1 MRNDRF
7 KNFNRRRDI
16 PELHPSRRS
25 APRPAGPTRV
35 VPLLSDEPLP
45 LVRPKHAIKCG
56 PPLRA
61 HGALGWAAS
70 FNPASNRSRFITRG
84 RLLRRGTYL
93 NPQALT
99 PQAFRFEAGQ
109 GSDLMS
115 ATWHLLPRIDVMM
128 FCPERLVKR
137 AWIWISAKARVAVG
151 NGGRSA
157 LFVAP

>member
-1 MRNDRF
+1 MRGREYGQTVV
-7 KNFNRRRDI
+7 K
-16 PELHPSRRS
+16 SRNTLRLLTNQNLLCHS
-25 APRPAGPTRV
+25 ARV

-56 PPLRA
+56 PPLQRTP
-61 HGALGWAAS
+61 LT
-70 FNPASNRSRFITRG
+70 NRSRFITRR

-93 NPQALT
+93 NPQALN

-115 ATWHLLPRIDVMM
+115 ATWRLLPRIDVMM
-128 FCPERLVKR
+128 FCPEQLVKR

-157 LFVAP
+157 LSIAP